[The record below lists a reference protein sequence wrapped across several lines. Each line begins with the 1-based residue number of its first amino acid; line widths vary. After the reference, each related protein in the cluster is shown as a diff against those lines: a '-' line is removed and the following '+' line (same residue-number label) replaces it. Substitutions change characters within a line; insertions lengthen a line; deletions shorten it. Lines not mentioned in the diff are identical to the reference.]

1 MPSHNPFDDLVK
13 NLLGALPAGMQ
24 DLREDAQKN
33 LRAALA
39 AGLQRLDLVTRAEFD
54 AQRAVLD
61 KAREEITALHTQVD
75 ELLARLADKPKDQ
88 N

>member
-1 MPSHNPFDDLVK
+1 MQNSNPIDDLVN

-39 AGLQRLDLVTRAEFD
+39 TGLQRLDLVTRAEFD
-54 AQRAVLD
+54 AQKAVLD
-61 KAREEITALHTQVD
+61 KAREEIKALHARLD
-75 ELLARLADKPKDQ
+75 ALLAQHTASEKDRT
-88 N
+88 

>member
-1 MPSHNPFDDLVK
+1 MPSHNPLDELVT
-13 NLLGALPAGMQ
+13 NLLGALPAGLQ
-24 DLREDAQKN
+24 DLHEDTQKN

-61 KAREEITALHTQVD
+61 KAREEIKALHARVD
-75 ELLARLADKPKDQ
+75 TLLAKDQ
-88 N
+88 T